1 MIRAIYRDGKI
12 EPVDDLPGDWHNGEP
27 LEIRPLGHPLQTG
40 DPVTDT
46 DDWINE
52 RGAFANYTGEMPPHV
67 RQELDRRL
75 AELHA
80 LGPMEFE
87 PGEREE
93 MERLWKEMNDLGRQ
107 ETKRMLSGD
116 F

>member
-12 EPVDDLPGDWHNGEP
+12 EPVDELPGEWHNGEP

-40 DPVTDT
+40 DAVTDT

-52 RGAFANYTGEMPPHV
+52 RGAYANWTGPPPQHV
-67 RQELDRRL
+67 LAELERRQE
-75 AELHA
+75 ELHA

-87 PGEREE
+87 PGEEEEIEKFLKDMDDKSRRE
-93 MERLWKEMNDLGRQ
+93 MERLGE
-107 ETKRMLSGD
+107 EH
-116 F
+116 